1 VSARDLQPSLG
12 GADLLHTGRF
22 FIGPMSTDQSIPLNA
37 APKICI
43 GCGARQLADGSL
55 PCGHDNDL

>member
-1 VSARDLQPSLG
+1 MSARDLQPSLG

-22 FIGPMSTDQSIPLNA
+22 FIGPMTPDHSPSTKA
-37 APKICI
+37 TPKICI
-43 GCGARQLADGSL
+43 GCGAKQRTDGSL